1 LVAAFKSSCGCVSRH
16 KWHIH
21 HGHPRAASTPTR
33 GTCML
38 HRHFVHDISRHTTH
52 VLVCHIGLARSHIYP
67 LLLSL
72 QLSLQTICS
81 TGGSCESL
89 SKPSLFTLSL
99 APCTNARSK
108 ARTHTHARTYACMY
122 ARMYARACAH
132 TPAHTCVR
140 SLVFLTSF
148 PRSIAAL
155 LLVLSLLARCTR
167 AWLVGFV
174 AVARFPSLS
183 RVLLSI
189 SPVQV
194 FPCKLAA
201 DSLA

>member
-1 LVAAFKSSCGCVSRH
+1 M
-16 KWHIH
+16 WHIH

-38 HRHFVHDISRHTTH
+38 HRHFVHDISQHTTH
-52 VLVCHIGLARSHIYP
+52 VLVCHIGLARSHIHP

-108 ARTHTHARTYACMY
+108 ARTHTHARTYACMH

-155 LLVLSLLARCTR
+155 LLVLRTACTMHSDMVG
-167 AWLVGFV
+167 WL
-174 AVARFPSLS
+174 RRRSSLS
-183 RVLLSI
+183 IAVSCSALNI
-189 SPVQV
+189 SSPS
-194 FPCKLAA
+194 FFLKTSC
-201 DSLA
+201 